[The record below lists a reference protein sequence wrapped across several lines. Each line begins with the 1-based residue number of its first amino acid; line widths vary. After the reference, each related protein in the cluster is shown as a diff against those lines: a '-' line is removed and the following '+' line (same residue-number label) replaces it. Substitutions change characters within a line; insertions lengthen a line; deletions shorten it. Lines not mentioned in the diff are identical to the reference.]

1 MASFKDDG
9 TSVEVGSIA
18 PSQAETLVNDSPTQA
33 FSAIGRP
40 QPAYKSSGMAN
51 LNGSG
56 FVANAPQHLPHA
68 FTDESIIPV
77 PVRLQTTEE
86 EVP

>member
-1 MASFKDDG
+1 MGFFKDDG

-18 PSQAETLVNDSPTQA
+18 PSQADTLVNHDSTQA
-33 FSAIGRP
+33 FSAIGRL

-51 LNGSG
+51 LNEGG

-77 PVRLQTTEE
+77 PVRLHTTEE
-86 EVP
+86 VP